1 MKGENKKKILIVAA
15 HPDDEIL
22 GCGGT
27 MALHSMTG
35 NDVYVLI
42 LGEGITSRDEKR
54 DRRKRDK
61 EIMELRRD
69 LERANRIVGT
79 KKSFLFDFPDNRFD
93 SIPLL
98 DIIKVVEKVK
108 KEVNPD
114 IIYTHHNG
122 DLNIDHRITFDA
134 VLTACRPLKSES
146 VRSIYSF
153 EIPSSTEW
161 SADSSKYFIPN
172 YFVNIKET
180 LEKKTNA
187 MKAYTNEIRDFP
199 HPRSGKALEILAQSR
214 GIMTGFEYAEA
225 FMVVRILED

>member
-1 MKGENKKKILIVAA
+1 MGKRILVVAA

-27 MALHSMTG
+27 MALHSQRG
-35 NDVYVLI
+35 DDVYVLI
-42 LGEGITSRDEKR
+42 LGEGVTSRDEKR
-54 DRRKRDK
+54 DR
-61 EIMELRRD
+61 ELREKD
-69 LERANRIVGT
+69 IAELQHQVETANKIVGT
-79 KKSFLFDFPDNRFD
+79 KKNFLFDFPDNRFD
-93 SIPLL
+93 SVPLL

-114 IIYTHHNG
+114 IIYTHHKG
-122 DLNIDHRITFDA
+122 DLNIDHRITFEA
-134 VLTACRPLKSES
+134 VLTASRPLKDES
-146 VRSIYSF
+146 VRSVYSF
-153 EIPSSTEW
+153 EVPSSTEW
-161 SADSSKYFIPN
+161 SADSSNYFIPN
-172 YFVNIKET
+172 YFINIKET
-180 LEKKTNA
+180 LKKKTNA